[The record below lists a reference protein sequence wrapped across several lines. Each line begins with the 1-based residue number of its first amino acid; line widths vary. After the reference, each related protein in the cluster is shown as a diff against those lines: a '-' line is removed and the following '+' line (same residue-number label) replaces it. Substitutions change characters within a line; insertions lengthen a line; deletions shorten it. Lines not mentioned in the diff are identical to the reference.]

1 MFRSAISDV
10 STVSSGVANGRQ
22 TLHPVPCSFSKIP
35 YGGFS
40 PVRLQTGIGQ
50 QPSFTMNL
58 YAAKVFVS
66 EGSYLVRRRPPKR
79 PIGTPLVLLG
89 RSSPEALGSPAGY
102 IVPPGHGLLWPHPSL
117 WPPPA
122 GLLFFV
128 RRGCFGSPRRTRG
141 SPIYSACLSLR
152 AVFRTPVDPAIAA
165 DCYFTADTDLHP
177 IRTGSVS
184 TSRAFRFQRGGV
196 TRLQSSLNAT
206 ARRLVSPARPGR
218 LLSSFHLPSRL
229 EEASNM
235 TTRASSQFPRP
246 DFHRQDKQH
255 YGLQTNGPSAAKPQP
270 KIQFSRRDAK
280 GMRTQ
285 RI

>member
-1 MFRSAISDV
+1 MFRSTTSDV
-10 STVSSGVANGRQ
+10 SAVSGCVANGRQ

-40 PVRLQTGIGQ
+40 PVRLQTGIGRRS
-50 QPSFTMNL
+50 SFARNL
-58 YAAKVFVS
+58 YAARASVS
-66 EGSYLVRRRPPKR
+66 GPCSRDGHFSGS
-79 PIGTPLVLLG
+79 VLPG

-102 IVPPGHGLLWPHPSL
+102 AVPPGHGLLWPHPSL

-152 AVFRTPVDPAIAA
+152 AVFRTPVDPAVAF
-165 DCYFTADTDLHP
+165 DCSFTADTDLDHLC
-177 IRTGSVS
+177 TGSVS
-184 TSRAFRFQRGGV
+184 TSRAFRSQRGSV
-196 TRLQSSLNAT
+196 TRLQSSLYAT

-229 EEASNM
+229 EEASNI

-246 DFHRQDKQH
+246 DSHRQDRQH
-255 YGLQTNGPSAAKPQP
+255 YGLRVEAQRRKETRCY
-270 KIQFSRRDAK
+270 SRA
-280 GMRTQ
+280 Q
-285 RI
+285 RS